1 MRQNLHN
8 LLDRTFTEKGSM
20 SLTTRTYNQAGA
32 MSLTETTYGQGI
44 DVDKWDYLMR
54 NVEAMPM

>member
-1 MRQNLHN
+1 MHHPER
-8 LLDRTFTEKGSM
+8 
-20 SLTTRTYNQAGA
+20 A
-32 MSLTETTYGQGI
+32 MSLTETTYGQDGGKSI